1 MSPGLSQPV
10 RKDRDGPI
18 VTLTIQNPPL
28 NILTTQVLLAL
39 ADAVVDVTKDP
50 TVRCM
55 IIAGSGDKAFSAGAD
70 IKEMMNMTVE
80 EAARH
85 SAKGQALTNLIEH
98 SPIPAIAAVRGY
110 CLGEGC
116 EISLACDFIMAS
128 EDAVFGQPEINL
140 GVIPGWGGSRRLTRA
155 IGVARARRWIFTGE
169 IVPAEKAYEEGLV
182 DKVVPKEKLM
192 DESLALARV
201 IASKG
206 AVAMAAAKYAVNEA
220 SDATRL
226 LGLEYERDLWEVL
239 FQTEDQKEGMKAFFQ
254 KRPPLFVNRPD
265 WEKRTEGL
273 PWRQQRRIFLSA
285 KRKSEEIR
293 TGDFKDTGSTST
305 KKETR
310 SGKKTNP

>member
-1 MSPGLSQPV
+1 MHQDLPQPV
-10 RKDRDGPI
+10 KKDRDGPI
-18 VTLTIQNPPL
+18 ITLTIQNPPL

-39 ADAVVDVTKDP
+39 ADAVVEVTKDP
-50 TVRCM
+50 TVRCL

-98 SPIPAIAAVRGY
+98 SPIPAIAAVKGY

-116 EISLACDFIMAS
+116 EISLACDFIVAS
-128 EDAVFGQPEINL
+128 DDALFGQPEINL

-169 IVPAEKAYEEGLV
+169 VVSAERAYEEGLV
-182 DKVVPKEKLM
+182 DKVVPKEKLL
-192 DESLALARV
+192 EEALTLARV

-293 TGDFKDTGSTST
+293 SGAYKDSGSTST

-310 SGKKTNP
+310 GKKTDP